1 MEAFS
6 VTPYGNAAA
15 IIANAHAGLVSC
27 EEAQQGSINKGG
39 IMTANHAVSRRGFVG
54 AAATAAA
61 ALALTATG
69 CAPAKSE
76 KEAAKNASAAG
87 STSGETL
94 LPNLE
99 NLEFH
104 KPNPAPVAFVEES
117 ISDADI
123 VETVDCDV
131 VVCGA
136 GMAGATAAASCS
148 QNGLSTVL
156 LEKGS
161 TFAARGSEIG
171 AIGDR
176 AHEAAGVEI
185 DKQKFL
191 NDAMASADYR
201 ADRNVWLQ
209 FINRSGEAMNWAMD
223 TSEATEG
230 SKCGAFT
237 VVGANTESD
246 GVTTWASGVR
256 VAGGTSAL
264 VEMMIENAKSH
275 GADVRYNTPACQI
288 MRDGDGAVTGVI
300 AKGDS
305 GYIKFNATKGVVL
318 ATGGYDQNWDILSQ
332 VARPRDLAVN
342 AWINPTLTEAGDGH
356 LMGQA
361 VGAAVD
367 DYPHVLMNDPAGST
381 AGKRANGAI
390 FAFPRVNAEGKRFVN
405 ESLSFE
411 FLTNAIM
418 YQPGARDYLL
428 MSGDLEAAFDAM
440 KGVIPW
446 KGSDLVEQCK
456 DVLIEAN
463 SIEELAGKIGVDKDA
478 LQATVDRY
486 NEFCAKGVDEDFGK
500 NPTTLLPMDKAP
512 FYALEE
518 SGSCLV
524 TVSGLKINAKSQV
537 LDTKGQAIEGLY
549 ALGNTSGS
557 MFFGTY
563 PHHISAISHGRCV
576 CFGYLVGRTLAG
588 LE

>member
-1 MEAFS
+1 MTF
-6 VTPYGNAAA
+6 
-15 IIANAHAGLVSC
+15 
-27 EEAQQGSINKGG
+27 EEQ
-39 IMTANHAVSRRGFVG
+39 TTSRRGFVG
-54 AAATAAA
+54 MAATAAA
-61 ALALTATG
+61 ALAISATG
-69 CAPAKSE
+69 CAPAAGK
-76 KEAAKNASAAG
+76 KEATKSASSAANAG
-87 STSGETL
+87 SGETL

-104 KPNPAPVAFVEES
+104 KPTAAPVSFVEEK
-117 ISDADI
+117 IADGE
-123 VETVDCDV
+123 VKETIDCDV

-136 GMAGATAAASCS
+136 GMAGATAAASCA

-156 LEKGS
+156 IEKGT

-171 AIGDR
+171 AIDDR
-176 AHEAAGVEI
+176 AHKAAGVEI
-185 DKQKFL
+185 DKKKL
-191 NDAMASADYR
+191 LDDAMVSADYR
-201 ADRNVWLQ
+201 ADRNVWKKY
-209 FINRSGEAMNWAMD
+209 IDRSGEAMDWAID
-223 TSEATEG
+223 TSEATPS
-230 SKCGAFT
+230 SKCGAFS
-237 VVGANTESD
+237 VAGNNTESD
-246 GVTTWASGVR
+246 GVITWASGVR
-256 VAGGTSAL
+256 VAGGTSAF
-264 VEMMIENAKSH
+264 VEMMIENAKSN
-275 GADVRYNTPACQI
+275 GADVRYETPACQLV
-288 MRDGDGAVTGVI
+288 RDGEGAVTGVI
-300 AKGDS
+300 AKGDN
-305 GYIKFNATKGVVL
+305 GYIKFNAKKGVVL
-318 ATGGYDQNWDILSQ
+318 ATGSYDQNWDILSQ

-361 VGAAVD
+361 IGAAVD

-390 FAFPRVNAEGKRFVN
+390 FAFPRINSDGERFVN

-411 FLTNAIM
+411 FITNAIM
-418 YQPGARDYLL
+418 YQKGARDYLL
-428 MSGDLEAAFDAM
+428 MSGDLEAAFDTM

-456 DVLIEAN
+456 DVLIEAD
-463 SIEELAGKIGVDKDA
+463 SIDELAEKIGVDKDA
-478 LQATVDRY
+478 LKATVERY

-500 NPTTLLPMDKAP
+500 NPTTLLPLDKAP

-524 TVSGLKINAKSQV
+524 TVSGLKINDKSQV
-537 LDTKGQAIEGLY
+537 LDIAGDAIEGLY

-563 PHHISAISHGRCV
+563 PHHISAVSHGRCV

>member
-1 MEAFS
+1 M
-6 VTPYGNAAA
+6 
-15 IIANAHAGLVSC
+15 IL
-27 EEAQQGSINKGG
+27 EEH
-39 IMTANHAVSRRGFVG
+39 TTSRRGFVG
-54 AAATAAA
+54 VAATAAA
-61 ALALTATG
+61 ALALGATG
-69 CAPAKSE
+69 CAAAPK
-76 KEAAKNASAAG
+76 KEVSKAASSAASAG
-87 STSGETL
+87 SGETL

-104 KPNPAPVAFVEES
+104 KPAAAPVSFVEEEIAES
-117 ISDADI
+117 KIK
-123 VETVDCDV
+123 ETIDCDV

-136 GMAGATAAASCS
+136 GMAGVTAAASCA

-156 LEKGS
+156 LEKGA

-176 AHEAAGVEI
+176 AHKAAGVEI
-185 DKQKFL
+185 DKKKL
-191 NDAMASADYR
+191 LDDAMVSADYR
-201 ADRNVWLQ
+201 ADRNVWKKY
-209 FINRSGEAMNWAMD
+209 IDRSGEAMDWAID
-223 TSEATEG
+223 TSEATPS

-256 VAGGTSAL
+256 VAGGTPAF
-264 VEMMIENAKSH
+264 VEMMVENAKSH
-275 GADVRYNTPACQI
+275 GADVRYNTPACQLV
-288 MRDGDGAVTGVI
+288 RDGEGAVTGVI
-300 AKGDS
+300 AESDGS
-305 GYIKFNATKGVVL
+305 YIKLNAKKGVIL
-318 ATGGYDQNWDILSQ
+318 ATGSYDQNWDILSQ

-361 VGAAVD
+361 IGAAVD

-381 AGKRANGAI
+381 AGTRANGAI

-411 FLTNAIM
+411 FITNAIM
-418 YQPGARDYLL
+418 YQRGARDFLL
-428 MSGDLEAAFDAM
+428 MSGDLEAAFDTM

-456 DVLIEAN
+456 DVLIEAD
-463 SIEELAGKIGVDKDA
+463 SIDELADKIGVEKDA
-478 LQATVDRY
+478 LKATVDRY

-500 NPTTLLPMDKAP
+500 NPTTLLPLDKAP

-524 TVSGLKINAKSQV
+524 TVSGLKINDKSQV
-537 LDTKGQAIEGLY
+537 LDTKGDVIDGLY

-563 PHHISAISHGRCV
+563 PHHISAVSHGRCV

>member
-1 MEAFS
+1 MTF
-6 VTPYGNAAA
+6 
-15 IIANAHAGLVSC
+15 
-27 EEAQQGSINKGG
+27 EEQ
-39 IMTANHAVSRRGFVG
+39 TTSRRGFVG
-54 AAATAAA
+54 MAATAAA
-61 ALALTATG
+61 ALAIGATG
-69 CAPAKSE
+69 CAPAAGK
-76 KEAAKNASAAG
+76 KEASKSASSAAG
-87 STSGETL
+87 AGSGETL

-104 KPNPAPVAFVEES
+104 KPTAAPVSFVEEK
-117 ISDADI
+117 IADGEI
-123 VETVDCDV
+123 KETIDCDV

-136 GMAGATAAASCS
+136 GMAGATAAASCA

-156 LEKGS
+156 IEKGT

-176 AHEAAGVEI
+176 AHKAAGIEI
-185 DKQKFL
+185 DKKKL
-191 NDAMASADYR
+191 LDDAMVSADYR
-201 ADRNVWLQ
+201 ADRNVWKKY
-209 FINRSGEAMNWAMD
+209 IDRSGEAMDWAID
-223 TSEATEG
+223 TSEATSG

-237 VVGANTESD
+237 AVGANTESD

-256 VAGGTSAL
+256 VAGGTSAF
-264 VEMMIENAKSH
+264 VEMMIENAKSN
-275 GADVRYNTPACQI
+275 GADVRYETPACQLV
-288 MRDGDGAVTGVI
+288 RDGEGAVTGVI
-300 AKGDS
+300 AKGDN
-305 GYIKFNATKGVVL
+305 GYVKFNAKKGVVL
-318 ATGGYDQNWDILSQ
+318 ATGSYDQNWDILSQ

-361 VGAAVD
+361 IGAAVD

-390 FAFPRVNAEGKRFVN
+390 FAFPRVNADGERFVN

-411 FLTNAIM
+411 FITNAIM
-418 YQPGARDYLL
+418 YQKGARDFLL
-428 MSGDLEAAFDAM
+428 MSGDLEAAFDTM

-456 DVLIEAN
+456 DVLIEAD
-463 SIEELAGKIGVDKDA
+463 SIDELAEKIGVDKDA
-478 LQATVDRY
+478 LKATVERY

-500 NPTTLLPMDKAP
+500 NPTTLLPLDKAP

-524 TVSGLKINAKSQV
+524 TVSGLKINDKSQV
-537 LDTKGQAIEGLY
+537 LDTAGDAIDGLY

-563 PHHISAISHGRCV
+563 PHHISAVSHGRCV

>member
-1 MEAFS
+1 M
-6 VTPYGNAAA
+6 
-15 IIANAHAGLVSC
+15 IL
-27 EEAQQGSINKGG
+27 EEK
-39 IMTANHAVSRRGFVG
+39 TTSRRGFVG
-54 AAATAAA
+54 VAATAAA
-61 ALALTATG
+61 ALALSATG
-69 CAPAKSE
+69 CAPAASKSAE
-76 KEAAKNASAAG
+76 SKAASAAASAG
-87 STSGETL
+87 SGETL

-104 KPNPAPVAFVEES
+104 KPPAAPVAFVDAAIAES
-117 ISDADI
+117 EIK
-123 VETVDCDV
+123 ETIEVDV

-156 LEKGS
+156 LEKGA

-176 AHEAAGVEI
+176 AHKAAGVEI
-185 DKQKFL
+185 DKKAFL
-191 NDAMASADYR
+191 DDAMLSAHHR
-201 ADRNVWLQ
+201 ADRNVWKQ
-209 FINRSGEAMNWAMD
+209 YIDRSGEAMDWAID
-223 TSEATEG
+223 TSEATPG
-230 SKCGAFT
+230 SKCGEFT
-237 VVGANTESD
+237 VVGANTVSD

-256 VAGGTSAL
+256 VAGGTPSF

-275 GADVRYNTPACQI
+275 GADVRYNTPACQLV
-288 MRDGDGAVTGVI
+288 RDGEGAVTGVI
-300 AKGDS
+300 AKADGS
-305 GYIKFNATKGVVL
+305 YIKFNAKKGVVL
-318 ATGGYDQNWDILSQ
+318 ATGSYDQNWDILSQ

-361 VGAAVD
+361 IGAAVD

-381 AGKRANGAI
+381 AGTRANGAI

-411 FLTNAIM
+411 YVTNAIM
-418 YQPGARDYLL
+418 YQTGARDYLL
-428 MSGDLEAAFDAM
+428 MSGDLEAAFDTM

-456 DVLIEAN
+456 DVLIQAD
-463 SIEELAGKIGVDKDA
+463 SIDELAGKIGVDKAA
-478 LQATVDRY
+478 LNATVERY
-486 NEFCAKGVDEDFGK
+486 NEFCANGVDEDFGK
-500 NPTTLLPMDKAP
+500 NPTTLLPLDKAP

-537 LDTKGQAIEGLY
+537 LDTKGEAIEGLY

-563 PHHISAISHGRCV
+563 PHHISAVSHGRCV

>member
-1 MEAFS
+1 M
-6 VTPYGNAAA
+6 
-15 IIANAHAGLVSC
+15 IL
-27 EEAQQGSINKGG
+27 EEA
-39 IMTANHAVSRRGFVG
+39 TTSRRGFVG
-54 AAATAAA
+54 AAAAAAA
-61 ALALTATG
+61 ALAVSATG
-69 CAPAKSE
+69 CAAAPKSE
-76 KEAAKNASAAG
+76 SSKAASSAAG
-87 STSGETL
+87 SNAGTGETL

-104 KPNPAPVAFVEES
+104 KPTAAPVAFVDGQ
-117 ISDADI
+117 IADGDI
-123 VETVDCDV
+123 KETIECDV

-148 QNGLSTVL
+148 QHGLATVL
-156 LEKGS
+156 LEKGA

-171 AIGDR
+171 AIDDR
-176 AHEAAGVEI
+176 AHKAAGVEI
-185 DKQKFL
+185 DKKKL
-191 NDAMASADYR
+191 LDDAMVSADYR
-201 ADRNVWLQ
+201 ADRNVWKRY
-209 FINRSGEAMNWAMD
+209 IDRSGEAMDWAID
-223 TSEATEG
+223 TSEATPG
-230 SKCGAFT
+230 SKCGDFT

-246 GVTTWASGVR
+246 GVITWASGVR
-256 VAGGTSAL
+256 VAGGTPAF

-275 GADVRYNTPACQI
+275 GADVRYNTPACQLV
-288 MRDGDGAVTGVI
+288 RDGEGAVTGVI
-300 AKGDS
+300 AKADGS
-305 GYIKFNATKGVVL
+305 YIKFNAKKGVVL
-318 ATGGYDQNWDILSQ
+318 ATGSYDQNWDILSQ

-361 VGAAVD
+361 VGAAID
-367 DYPHVLMNDPAGST
+367 DLPHVLMNDPAGST
-381 AGKRANGAI
+381 AGTRANGAI

-411 FLTNAIM
+411 FVTNSIM
-418 YQPGARDYLL
+418 YQTGARDYLL
-428 MSGDLEAAFDAM
+428 MSGDLEAAFDTM

-446 KGSDLVEQCK
+446 KGSDLVAQCK

-463 SIEELAGKIGVDKDA
+463 SIDELAEKIGVDKDA
-478 LQATVDRY
+478 LKATVERY

-500 NPTTLLPMDKAP
+500 NPTTLLPLDQAP

-524 TVSGLKINAKSQV
+524 TVSGLKINEKSQV
-537 LDTKGQAIEGLY
+537 LDTKGAAIEGLY

-563 PHHISAISHGRCV
+563 PHHISAVSHGRCV

>member
-1 MEAFS
+1 M
-6 VTPYGNAAA
+6 T
-15 IIANAHAGLVSC
+15 L
-27 EEAQQGSINKGG
+27 EEK
-39 IMTANHAVSRRGFVG
+39 TTSRRGFVG
-54 AAATAAA
+54 MAATAAA
-61 ALALTATG
+61 ALAIGATG
-69 CAPAKSE
+69 CAPAAGK
-76 KEAAKNASAAG
+76 KEASKSASAAASAG
-87 STSGETL
+87 SDETL

-104 KPNPAPVAFVEES
+104 KPTAAPVSFVEEK
-117 ISDADI
+117 IADGEI
-123 VETVDCDV
+123 KETIDCDV

-136 GMAGATAAASCS
+136 GMAGATAAASCA

-156 LEKGS
+156 IEKGT

-171 AIGDR
+171 AIDDR
-176 AHEAAGVEI
+176 AHKAAGVEI
-185 DKQKFL
+185 DKKKL
-191 NDAMASADYR
+191 LDDAMVSADYR
-201 ADRNVWLQ
+201 ADRNVWKKY
-209 FINRSGEAMNWAMD
+209 IDRSGEAMDWAID
-223 TSEATEG
+223 TSEATPG

-246 GVTTWASGVR
+246 GVITWASGVR
-256 VAGGTSAL
+256 VAGGTSAF
-264 VEMMIENAKSH
+264 VEMMIENAKSN
-275 GADVRYNTPACQI
+275 GADVRYETPACQLV
-288 MRDGDGAVTGVI
+288 RDGEGAVTGVI
-300 AKGDS
+300 AKGDN
-305 GYIKFNATKGVVL
+305 GYIKFNAKKGVVL
-318 ATGGYDQNWDILSQ
+318 ATGSYDQNWDILSQ

-361 VGAAVD
+361 IGAAVD

-390 FAFPRVNAEGKRFVN
+390 FAFPRVNADGERFVN

-411 FLTNAIM
+411 FITNSIM
-418 YQPGARDYLL
+418 YQKGARDYLL
-428 MSGDLEAAFDAM
+428 MSGDLEAAFDIM

-456 DVLIEAN
+456 DVLIEAD
-463 SIEELAGKIGVDKDA
+463 SIDELAEKIGVDKDA
-478 LQATVDRY
+478 LKATVERY

-500 NPTTLLPMDKAP
+500 NPTTLLPLDKAP

-524 TVSGLKINAKSQV
+524 TVSGLKINDKSQV
-537 LDTKGQAIEGLY
+537 LDTAGDAIDGLY

-563 PHHISAISHGRCV
+563 PHHISAVSHGRCV